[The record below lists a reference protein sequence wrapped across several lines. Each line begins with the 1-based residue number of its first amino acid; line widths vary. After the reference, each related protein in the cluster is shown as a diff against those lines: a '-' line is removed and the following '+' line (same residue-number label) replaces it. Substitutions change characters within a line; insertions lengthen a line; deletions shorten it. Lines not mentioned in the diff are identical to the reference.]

1 MKFAEDI
8 IIKPVLSEKTYADI
22 SSKKYCFIV
31 DLKANKVEIKQ
42 AIEKIFKV
50 QVDKVTTLIT
60 PGKLT
65 RFGKSE
71 GMTSTYKK
79 AYVTLKKD
87 SKGIEF
93 FEGMAQ

>member
-22 SSKKYCFIV
+22 ENKRYCFIV
-31 DLKANKVEIKQ
+31 SMKANKVEIKQ
-42 AIEKIFKV
+42 AIESLFKV
-50 QVDKVTTLIT
+50 KVEKVNTLIT

-65 RFGKSE
+65 RFGRSE
-71 GMTSTYKK
+71 GMTSTTKK
-79 AYVTLKKD
+79 AYVTLKSD
-87 SKGIEF
+87 SKGIDF